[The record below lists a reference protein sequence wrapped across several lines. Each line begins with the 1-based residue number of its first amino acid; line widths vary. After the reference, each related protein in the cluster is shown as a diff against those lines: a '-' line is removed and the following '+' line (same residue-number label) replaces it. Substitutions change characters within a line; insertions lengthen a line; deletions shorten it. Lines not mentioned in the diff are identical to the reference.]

1 MCEHCDEILGV
12 RVLIARK
19 EMSSLLN
26 KDILFLSKISQH
38 DDLVRMEL
46 NELIEMHEYDDGL

>member
-1 MCEHCDEILGV
+1 MAG
-12 RVLIARK
+12 K

-26 KDILFLSKISQH
+26 KDILFLNKIFQH
-38 DDLVRMEL
+38 NDLVRMEL